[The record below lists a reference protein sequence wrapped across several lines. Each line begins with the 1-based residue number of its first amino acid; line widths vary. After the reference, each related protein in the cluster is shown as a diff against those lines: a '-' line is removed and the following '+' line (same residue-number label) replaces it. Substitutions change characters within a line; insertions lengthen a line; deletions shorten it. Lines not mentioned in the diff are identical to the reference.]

1 MCHACARERCTDSR
15 CAREQRRGKKVL
27 VLDPRIS
34 GFLGLLAEVP
44 LLKEHG
50 VEQCALPASPPGPPG
65 LALGPCRFVYGHH
78 P

>member
-1 MCHACARERCTDSR
+1 
-15 CAREQRRGKKVL
+15 VL

>member
-1 MCHACARERCTDSR
+1 M
-15 CAREQRRGKKVL
+15 L

-50 VEQCALPASPPGPPG
+50 VEQCALPAAPPGPPG
-65 LALGPCRFVYGHH
+65 LPPGPCRPTMDSTRQSVSKLCVQVRCSHGVRQH
-78 P
+78 PAA